1 MGKIQIDHTGSGGGI
16 TLSSDGTDLLLDGS
30 AVGGSA
36 VGGST
41 GVDFNDNVKIRLGT
55 GNDAELFFDATNLN
69 IDTAGDIIL
78 DSSDGDWKF
87 KDDGTEIL
95 KIQNVFTD
103 AHITLTQQDRDLLF
117 RGNDG
122 GSTITA
128 LTLDMS
134 DAGTAIFNHDIKLA
148 DYGTVKIGT
157 GEDLQL
163 MHNSATSFIDNYVG
177 HLLIRNFKD
186 DKDITRQ
193 TDDGSGGTTTYLNAE
208 GSTGEV
214 QLYHYGSQKLAT
226 KSTGIQT
233 TGTVNVNGAYTL
245 PTSDGSANQVLTTDG
260 SGAVTFADAGGGA
273 SSNTGTGNFIGGTNA
288 GAALQSGGQYNTLL
302 GQEAGNDVTT
312 GDFNLAS
319 GYSAGSKL
327 TTGGNN
333 VMLGAMA
340 ME

>member
-55 GNDAELFFDATNLN
+55 GNDAELFCDATNLN

-134 DAGTAIFNHDIKLA
+134 DACTAIVNHDIKLA
-148 DYGTVKIGT
+148 DYGTVKLGT
-157 GEDLQL
+157 GED
-163 MHNSATSFIDNYVG
+163 
-177 HLLIRNFKD
+177 
-186 DKDITRQ
+186 
-193 TDDGSGGTTTYLNAE
+193 
-208 GSTGEV
+208 
-214 QLYHYGSQKLAT
+214 
-226 KSTGIQT
+226 
-233 TGTVNVNGAYTL
+233 
-245 PTSDGSANQVLTTDG
+245 
-260 SGAVTFADAGGGA
+260 
-273 SSNTGTGNFIGGTNA
+273 
-288 GAALQSGGQYNTLL
+288 
-302 GQEAGNDVTT
+302 
-312 GDFNLAS
+312 
-319 GYSAGSKL
+319 
-327 TTGGNN
+327 
-333 VMLGAMA
+333 
-340 ME
+340 